1 MFLQEVPRL
10 FAMRFGRELS
20 RKISFRISDGRVF
33 YGKYKKSKSAV
44 YGLEC
49 LIEAYDLYHN
59 CFILFEYIGHSEF
72 HVSIFDSLYM
82 DHLKDITG
90 EYIADIV
97 KQIQTEED
105 NGKEGGDQLET
116 THVAEVHMIDAD
128 RSRQHEMHAKGI

>member
-1 MFLQEVPRL
+1 MMFLQEVPRL
-10 FAMRFGRELS
+10 FAMRFRRELS

-44 YGLEC
+44 YGMEC

-97 KQIQTEED
+97 KQIRTTARKVET
-105 NGKEGGDQLET
+105 NLRQL
-116 THVAEVHMIDAD
+116 M
-128 RSRQHEMHAKGI
+128 